1 MYFNTSKIRQNGYP
15 DKYKEFLRWHSS
27 TSSVIPNFVWLC
39 SGVCHAVTFGCIML
53 VFGIHFFEDDPN
65 EIMFPPLLE
74 AKDINQEKKVTEEK
88 ADVEVG
94 HNANTI
100 YSQSFH
106 FVRPKQIVL
115 QSSLWGSIWGYVIIT
130 YLLHLN
136 YPMGLSI
143 LIGIPAGLPFGSLAG
158 MLLSGLVVQI
168 HNATTL

>member
-1 MYFNTSKIRQNGYP
+1 
-15 DKYKEFLRWHSS
+15 
-27 TSSVIPNFVWLC
+27 
-39 SGVCHAVTFGCIML
+39 
-53 VFGIHFFEDDPN
+53 
-65 EIMFPPLLE
+65 
-74 AKDINQEKKVTEEK
+74 
-88 ADVEVG
+88 VEVG

-106 FVRPKQIVL
+106 FVHPKQIVL